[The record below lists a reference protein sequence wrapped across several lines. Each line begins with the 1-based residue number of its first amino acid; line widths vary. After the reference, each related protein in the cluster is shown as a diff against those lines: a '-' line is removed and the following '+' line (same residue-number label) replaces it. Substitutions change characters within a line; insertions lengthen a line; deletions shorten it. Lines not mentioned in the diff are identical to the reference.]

1 MMRRKEGEIIG
12 CALSPSADETSE
24 GVSKTTAM
32 VTNRTTTNPRAPIES
47 NDGGCDQASSS
58 QQQLARQLFQNE
70 EYVLNEEYKNT
81 FVFPSVPRPSGDTF
95 RSAYHQAVSYGN
107 QSHQYQL
114 SRAGTN
120 LLSLQEV
127 ILPSIYEETSE
138 LLKKMQAMAQRNV
151 KDGMPDHQGKEV
163 VEVIEAC
170 RKLLKRGT
178 GKAMKDV
185 GESCRQR
192 EQSRLE
198 RLAAEV
204 EQRRAD
210 EKQAKQRRK
219 EERALARQERKESAR
234 ELAMRQD
241 PDNIALHAEL
251 KVLEKELEELKKLET
266 AWTEVKKDLDTKA
279 QMPLSSEPMDV
290 DPPVDGDNSMEE
302 QVSNT
307 PLEQITESTIEETTE
322 AVNRLGDVFKTITS
336 TMKRSEELH
345 NEVSQYRFGEGEL
358 VMESARARRRRLQQ
372 EFQQGSSTSMD
383 EDSMDESAQ
392 YEDNGN
398 DMVEDESDATA
409 SIDHVDSA
417 LDQLS
422 LRQEN
427 NEEDTSSSPPKTPV
441 ARRTR
446 SHSRSSRQISSPLN
460 GNELVVEDDSDTA
473 TSVDDVEGA
482 LNQLSMLQVNNEGGS
497 SSSSSSITRR
507 TPSRSHSR
515 GPPTENNEEG
525 SSSSMPM
532 VEQRTRS
539 RSHSESMSSPLIT
552 RSIGTRDG
560 IASPALSPIGKMS
573 TPIKVGDDSADI
585 TADTVDET
593 MLEDDVS
600 QIDILALDMDDGG
613 VKMGPLSAVATD
625 SSSSS
630 SPSSNTSTPG
640 IMVFNPSSKYD
651 SHQPDSIESVLKN
664 HGLAIDYLDSYPILN
679 EVVTCFETNEINPSR
694 ERAQALAD
702 LEVASASASASTSVT
717 NDASVDVGDGG
728 ADRFF
733 VGNTINLSD
742 GFDDLPQECA
752 ILGLRARYSVKYSKN
767 PPTEGHAM
775 FWSLLDRY
783 VHSFES
789 AKKSNTENTTS
800 EVVEQLYNEYTAE
813 YSFMRLTKLKNG
825 HTLYRV
831 EPSLPFIVDSR
842 QGITTDFGSMRRTL
856 YIQLNGHMKYLSNA
870 ENNYFQRKAEEKMA
884 YFQQVRSNSTITL
897 GHASADSF
905 VLHSDLSDDERKNP
919 NFDIDTYDSTL
930 NQLLQTYPRP
940 RPHPVNAEEIGANEH
955 VSTLEVCILH
965 APLFEVILSLQD
977 DPDNSA
983 TWKKVGEL
991 VAEEEAIPDH
1001 LKVLFG
1007 KPDDPKIL
1015 KFAGLKLLDLL
1026 KILSKQCYFSGYKI
1040 AECGSA
1046 AHLATCELDHILK
1059 YYFKSHTPSQFFG
1072 KDTTGH
1078 TNPYTTRESEML
1090 KRALYEGLKC
1100 RMVQSTYHYRG
1111 SGYFDRSQFDEGMS
1125 RSLQLTYKS
1134 QVDTVLN
1141 LFGGRDSVTFREF
1154 CKIEEFA
1161 LLMLDWL
1168 SRGAFRFTKTPI
1180 VQYKALA
1187 LAPMKLFH
1195 VVMPDMMK
1203 YTEAEYNDLEAT
1215 TRVRHCVLAIKTLMV
1230 RLSGGCSRH
1239 IGRGCKVIRVEM
1251 NSWQLQGAMDWNHR
1265 DRDEKIN
1272 CMSDS
1277 NLQRCPKR
1285 WHEEG
1290 TRGDCEGECKCCHRE
1305 INAYQ
1310 NGDGDCPR
1318 GYTGN

>member
-1 MMRRKEGEIIG
+1 
-12 CALSPSADETSE
+12 
-24 GVSKTTAM
+24 
-32 VTNRTTTNPRAPIES
+32 
-47 NDGGCDQASSS
+47 
-58 QQQLARQLFQNE
+58 
-70 EYVLNEEYKNT
+70 
-81 FVFPSVPRPSGDTF
+81 
-95 RSAYHQAVSYGN
+95 
-107 QSHQYQL
+107 
-114 SRAGTN
+114 
-120 LLSLQEV
+120 
-127 ILPSIYEETSE
+127 
-138 LLKKMQAMAQRNV
+138 
-151 KDGMPDHQGKEV
+151 
-163 VEVIEAC
+163 
-170 RKLLKRGT
+170 
-178 GKAMKDV
+178 
-185 GESCRQR
+185 
-192 EQSRLE
+192 
-198 RLAAEV
+198 
-204 EQRRAD
+204 
-210 EKQAKQRRK
+210 
-219 EERALARQERKESAR
+219 
-234 ELAMRQD
+234 MRQD
-241 PDNIALHAEL
+241 PVNIALYAEL
-251 KVLEKELEELKKLET
+251 KELEKELEKLKKEEK

-290 DPPVDGDNSMEE
+290 DPPVDHDNSMEE
-302 QVSNT
+302 RVRNT
-307 PLEQITESTIEETTE
+307 PLEQINESMVEQSTE
-322 AVNRLGDVFKTITS
+322 V
-336 TMKRSEELH
+336 
-345 NEVSQYRFGEGEL
+345 VSRYFFGVGQEIML
-358 VMESARARRRRLQQ
+358 SHRARQRQRQQ
-372 EFQQGSSTSMD
+372 SSMD
-383 EDSMDESAQ
+383 EDSEEDGSEEDGSALFD
-392 YEDNGN
+392 DNGN
-398 DMVEDESDATA
+398 DMMAEEEEEESDTEEEEEESDTTA
-409 SIDHVDSA
+409 SNHMESA
-417 LDQLS
+417 LNRMALLQV
-422 LRQEN
+422 N
-427 NEEDTSSSPPKTPV
+427 NDGDRSSSPVRTRSRSRGRTEKYEGGSALSSTNTPI

-446 SHSRSSRQISSPLN
+446 SHLRSSRQISSPLN

-482 LNQLSMLQVNNEGGS
+482 LDQLSMLQVNNEGGS
-497 SSSSSSITRR
+497 SSSSIARR

-532 VEQRTRS
+532 VAQRTRS
-539 RSHSESMSSPLIT
+539 RSQSESMSSPRIT
-552 RSIGTRDG
+552 RSIGTGDG

-573 TPIKVGDDSADI
+573 TPIKEGDDSADI
-585 TADTVDET
+585 TAATVDET
-593 MLEDDVS
+593 MLEDNVS

-613 VKMGPLSAVATD
+613 GNMGPLSAVATD

-640 IMVFNPSSKYD
+640 IMVINPSSKYD
-651 SHQPDSIESVLKN
+651 SHQPDSIASVLKN
-664 HGLAIDYLDSYPILN
+664 HGLAIDYLDSYPILK
-679 EVVTCFETNEINPSR
+679 EVATCFETNEIKPSR

-702 LEVASASASASTSVT
+702 LEVASASTSTSVT
-717 NDASVDVGDGG
+717 NDTSVDVGDGG

-733 VGNTINLSD
+733 VGNTIDSSD
-742 GFDDLPQECA
+742 GFDDLPQDCT
-752 ILGLRARYSVKYSKN
+752 ILGLHAMDSMKYSKN

-783 VHSFES
+783 IHSFES

-800 EVVEQLYNEYTAE
+800 EVVEQLYDDYTAQ
-813 YSFMRLTKLKNG
+813 YSFMCLTKLKNRPS
-825 HTLYRV
+825 LYRV

-842 QGITTDFGSMRRTL
+842 KGITTDFGSMRRKL
-856 YIQLNGHMKYLSNA
+856 YMQLKDHRRYLSNA
-870 ENNYFQRKAEEKMA
+870 ENNYFQRKVEEKMA

-897 GHASADSF
+897 DHASAASF
-905 VLHSDLSDDERKNP
+905 VLHSDLSDDERQNP
-919 NFDIDTYDSTL
+919 NFDIDTYESTL
-930 NQLLQTYPRP
+930 NQLLQTYPCP
-940 RPHPVNAEEIGANEH
+940 RPVNAEEIGTNEH

-1007 KPDDPKIL
+1007 KPDDPTL

-1026 KILSKQCYFSGYKI
+1026 KILSKQCYISGYKI

-1046 AHLATCELDHILK
+1046 VHLAACELDHILK
-1059 YYFKSHTPSQFFG
+1059 YYFKSHSPSQFVSN
-1072 KDTTGH
+1072 DTTGYA
-1078 TNPYTTRESEML
+1078 NPYTTREML

-1100 RMVQSTYHYRG
+1100 RMVQSTYHHRG
-1111 SGYFDRSQFDEGMS
+1111 GYFNRSQFEEGMS

-1195 VVMPDMMK
+1195 VAMPDMMK
-1203 YTEAEYNDLEAT
+1203 YTEAEYNDLELK

-1239 IGRGCKVIRVEM
+1239 IGRGCKVIRAEM
-1251 NSWQLQGAMDWNHR
+1251 NSWQLQGAIDWNHR
-1265 DRDEKIN
+1265 DPDEKIN
-1272 CMSDS
+1272 CMSGS
-1277 NLQRCPKR
+1277 NLRECPKR

-1290 TRGDCEGECKCCHRE
+1290 IRGDCEGECKCCHTE

-1310 NGDGDCPR
+1310 KDNGDCPR